1 MSGVR
6 LSKPD
11 SFKAHIKFKGSL
23 FNPSYIYLNPAQPLS
38 DPLNTLDRSNGIT
51 KDCSVVVWMKHM
63 KKGYLDIILKFQ
75 VKGARSHVMK
85 LLNSTITL
93 LVKLACKRFKIDIL
107 TVEVIN

>member
-1 MSGVR
+1 
-6 LSKPD
+6 
-11 SFKAHIKFKGSL
+11 
-23 FNPSYIYLNPAQPLS
+23 
-38 DPLNTLDRSNGIT
+38 
-51 KDCSVVVWMKHM
+51 M